1 MSHLWDMTWS
11 FKHLKFMI
19 TKSELYKIQHVSSLA
34 HLHLIKSEVCGCY
47 SRLLTGETIP
57 CSVLICYSFSLS
69 HRLLEGEK
77 WVSDWDSQIISKGMI
92 LSKKLGC
99 LARCHSCQKGTA
111 AHQQLSGSHDQ
122 SIESWFLNE
131 SQWGSSYKEVASLD
145 MSRVMTH
152 GRSNVTVSA
161 AVLHGD
167 YVNFRLWFASVSD
180 IMFNNFHLVI
190 SMHP

>member
-1 MSHLWDMTWS
+1 MRHDLIFQTSEIHDNQIRTLQNTTCFELSPPAPYQKRGVWLLQS
-11 FKHLKFMI
+11 I
-19 TKSELYKIQHVSSLA
+19 TDWRDH
-34 HLHLIKSEVCGCY
+34 
-47 SRLLTGETIP
+47 
-57 CSVLICYSFSLS
+57 SVLICYSFSLS

-99 LARCHSCQKGTA
+99 LARCHSCQNGLA
-111 AHQQLSGSHDQ
+111 AHQQLSGPHDQ
-122 SIESWFLNE
+122 SIESWFLNA

-161 AVLHGD
+161 AVLRGD